1 MVPVMSLIVPILVAS
16 IIVFVASSVIHMFTP
31 FHKGDL
37 KRIPKEDDVMAA
49 LRPFNL
55 APGDYAMP
63 LPSSMAAMSSPEFK
77 AKMDA
82 GPVVL
87 MTVRPIGMHKHNMTT
102 NLAQWF
108 VYSVGVSLVAGYIA
122 GVALAPGADYL
133 KVFQVAGC
141 VAFSGYSMALMQAS
155 IWGGKNWGTTL
166 RGMADGLL
174 YGLLTGGTFG
184 WLWPK

>member
-1 MVPVMSLIVPILVAS
+1 MSLVVPILVAS
-16 IIVFVASSVIHMFTP
+16 VIVFIASSVIHMFTP
-31 FHKGDL
+31 LHKGDL
-37 KRIPKEDDVMAA
+37 KRVPNEDGVMSA

-63 LPSSMAAMSSPEFK
+63 LASSMAAMGSAEFH
-77 AKMDA
+77 AKMAA
-82 GPVVL
+82 GPVVM
-87 MTVRPIGMHKHNMTT
+87 MTVRPSGKFTMTP
-102 NLAQWF
+102 NLIQWF
-108 VYSVGVSLVAGYIA
+108 IYSIVVSLFAGYVA

-133 KVFQVAGC
+133 KVFQIAGC
-141 VAFSGYSMALMQAS
+141 VAFTGYALGLAQAS

-184 WLWPK
+184 WLWPN

>member
-16 IIVFVASSVIHMFTP
+16 VIVFVASSIIHMFTP

-37 KRIPKEDDVMAA
+37 KRVPNEDGVMSA
-49 LRPFNL
+49 LRNFNL

-63 LPSSMAAMSSPEFK
+63 LASSMAAMGTPEFQ
-77 AKMDA
+77 AKMAA
-82 GPVVL
+82 GPVVM
-87 MTVRPIGMHKHNMTT
+87 MTVRPSGKHNMTT

-108 VYSVGVSLVAGYIA
+108 VYSIVISVIAGYIA
-122 GVALAPGADYL
+122 GVALAPGANYL
-133 KVFQVAGC
+133 EVFQVAGC
-141 VAFSGYSMALMQAS
+141 VASSGYSMGLPQSS

-166 RGMADGLL
+166 RGMVDGLI

-184 WLWPK
+184 WLWPN

>member
-16 IIVFVASSVIHMFTP
+16 VIVFVASSIIHMFTP

-37 KRIPKEDDVMAA
+37 KRVPKEDEVMGA

-55 APGDYAMP
+55 APGDYGVP
-63 LPSSMAAMSSPEFK
+63 LPSSMAAMGTPEFQ
-77 AKMDA
+77 AKMAA
-82 GPVVL
+82 GPVL
-87 MTVRPIGMHKHNMTT
+87 MMTVRPNGKYNMTT

-108 VYSVGVSLVAGYIA
+108 VYSIVVSLIAGYVA
-122 GVALAPGADYL
+122 GVALLPGADYL
-133 KVFQVAGC
+133 RVFQISGC
-141 VAFSGYSMALMQAS
+141 VAFTGYALGLPQAS

-184 WLWPK
+184 WLWP

>member
-16 IIVFVASSVIHMFTP
+16 AIVFVASSVIHMFTP

-37 KRIPKEDDVMAA
+37 KRVPKEDEVMGA

-55 APGDYAMP
+55 APGDYGVP
-63 LPSSMAAMSSPEFK
+63 LPSSMAAMGTPEFQ
-77 AKMDA
+77 AKMAA
-82 GPVVL
+82 GPVL
-87 MTVRPIGMHKHNMTT
+87 MMTVRPSGKYNLTT

-108 VYSVGVSLVAGYIA
+108 VYSLVVSLFAGYVA
-122 GVALAPGADYL
+122 GVALLPGADYL
-133 KVFQVAGC
+133 RVFQIAGC
-141 VAFSGYSMALMQAS
+141 VAFTGYSLGLAQAS
-155 IWGGKNWGTTL
+155 IWSGKNWGTTL

-184 WLWPK
+184 WLWP

>member
-1 MVPVMSLIVPILVAS
+1 MVPVLSLLVPILVSA
-16 IIVFVASSVIHMFTP
+16 IFVFVASSIVHMFTP

-37 KRIPKEDDVMAA
+37 KRVPNEDGVMGA

-63 LPSSMAAMSSPEFK
+63 LASSMAAMGSPEFQD
-77 AKMDA
+77 KMKA
-82 GPVVL
+82 GPVVM
-87 MTVRPIGMHKHNMTT
+87 MTVRPSGKFSMTGS
-102 NLAQWF
+102 LVQWF
-108 VYSVGVSLVAGYIA
+108 IYSIVVSLFAGYIA
-122 GVALAPGADYL
+122 GVALAPGTDYL
-133 KVFQVAGC
+133 KVFQIAGC
-141 VAFSGYSMALMQAS
+141 VAFTGYAMGLPQAS

-184 WLWPK
+184 WLWP

>member
-16 IIVFVASSVIHMFTP
+16 VIVFVASSIIHMFTP

-37 KRIPKEDDVMAA
+37 KRVPNEDGVMSA
-49 LRPFNL
+49 LRNFNL

-63 LPSSMAAMSSPEFK
+63 LPSSMAAMNSPEFK

-87 MTVRPIGMHKHNMTT
+87 MTVRPHGMHKHNMTT

-108 VYSVGVSLVAGYIA
+108 VYSLLVSLFAGYVA
-122 GVALAPGADYL
+122 GVALPQDADYL
-133 KVFQVAGC
+133 KVFQIAGC
-141 VAFSGYSMALMQAS
+141 VAFIGYGMALFQAS

-166 RGMADGLL
+166 RGVADGLL

-184 WLWPK
+184 WLWPN

>member
-1 MVPVMSLIVPILVAS
+1 MVPVMSLIVPILVAAV
-16 IIVFVASSVIHMFTP
+16 IVFVASSIIHMFTP

-37 KRIPKEDDVMAA
+37 KRVPKEDEVMSA

-55 APGDYAMP
+55 APGDYGVP
-63 LPSSMAAMSSPEFK
+63 LPSSMAAMGTPEFQ
-77 AKMDA
+77 AKMAA
-82 GPVVL
+82 GPVL
-87 MTVRPIGMHKHNMTT
+87 MMTVRPNGKYNMTT

-108 VYSVGVSLVAGYIA
+108 VYSIVVSLIAGYVA
-122 GVALAPGADYL
+122 GVALLPGADYL
-133 KVFQVAGC
+133 RVFQIAGC
-141 VAFSGYSMALMQAS
+141 VAFTGYALGLPQAS

-184 WLWPK
+184 WLWP